1 MKIITVCFNND
12 NNKLYTRLMDVFKFS
27 AKKYMPDVEIIEIK
41 KDVPVNNSGRPDRYF
56 LNHLKLQCWVDEF
69 EKLNEETIF
78 CDCDLLFTN
87 TIEDAFNFDFDIAYT
102 ESTNK
107 KRVPFN
113 LGILFAKP
121 TENAKLFLH
130 KLLEIDGIMLNNR
143 KFHAMWS
150 KTYLGINQ
158 AAFGYMLDHY
168 AEDIQEL
175 KIHKLIT
182 RTWNAINCD
191 WSKVNLDSD
200 TKVIHYKGPLR
211 RALIENSK
219 SNSEWNY
226 VLNMWRNARGEM
238 LRKRSIK
245 N

>member
-1 MKIITVCFNND
+1 
-12 NNKLYTRLMDVFKFS
+12 MDVFKFS
-27 AKKYMPDVEIIEIK
+27 AKKHMPDIEIIEIK

-56 LNHLKLQCWVDEF
+56 YNDLKLKYWIGQF
-69 EKLNEETIF
+69 EKLNEEVIF

-102 ESTNK
+102 EATSK

-121 TENAKLFLH
+121 TENAKLFLR
-130 KLLEIDGIMLNNR
+130 KLLEIDGIMLHNR
-143 KFHAMWS
+143 KFHAKWS
-150 KTYLGINQ
+150 KAFLGINQ

-168 AEDIQEL
+168 IEDIPEL
-175 KIHKLIT
+175 KVHELIT
-182 RTWNAINCD
+182 REWNAINCD
-191 WSKVNLDSD
+191 WSKVNLNSG
-200 TKVIHYKGPLR
+200 TKVIHFKGPLR

-226 VLNMWRNARGEM
+226 VLNLWRNYRKEL
-238 LRKRSIK
+238 LRKRNI
-245 N
+245 NLG